1 MNAVLANGADVNERT
16 SGGQTP
22 LILATI
28 FGYTHLIPLL
38 LDAGADPQLRDN
50 LGLNAIDWAQR
61 RGATEVLD
69 VLSNNASRTPGTR
82 TTTRPPTPPPRSTE
96 RTVEKTPGL
105 SEEERSRRW
114 IAGLKQRIAEQSQR
128 EVPDAPNIFRPQSA
142 APPFEPQ
149 PEIPVE
155 PSPQPEMPSAPPAQ
169 PEIPAPPP
177 DPQHDLPAEPQQPEP
192 ESPAEPREPDIEA
205 ASQDVSLQT
214 TSETT
219 RPSRRKRCPKCNA
232 IYNSD
237 LIAYCAHHIVP
248 LVDDDEPPVISQPQP
263 TSPVLF
269 WMIIVGTLIVSIVG
283 GSVVAAFFYRSTT
296 PQPAATASPP
306 TPRNVQKG
314 TPVVGKELE
323 GKVLSL
329 PIAEC
334 PLNGQEAIPGT
345 VTVRVTI
352 NRNGQVTEA
361 RASGGDWLLR
371 GAASEAAMKSTF
383 APDKLRGRA
392 TEGTISYTFEP

>member
-1 MNAVLANGADVNERT
+1 VIA
-16 SGGQTP
+16 
-22 LILATI
+22 
-28 FGYTHLIPLL
+28 
-38 LDAGADPQLRDN
+38 
-50 LGLNAIDWAQR
+50 
-61 RGATEVLD
+61 
-69 VLSNNASRTPGTR
+69 VLSNNPARTADTR
-82 TTTRPPTPPPRSTE
+82 TTTRPQAPPRRSTE
-96 RTVEKTPGL
+96 PLVEKTTGL

-128 EVPDAPNIFRPQSA
+128 EVPDGPNIFRPQSTTRLESQQTPDSQPWLA
-142 APPFEPQ
+142 SSEREPQ

-155 PSPQPEMPSAPPAQ
+155 PSPQPELPSTPPAQ

-205 ASQDVSLQT
+205 ASPGAPAQDAALQT
-214 TSETT
+214 APEPT
-219 RPSRRKRCPKCNA
+219 RRSRRKRCPKCNA

-248 LVDDDEPPVISQPQP
+248 LVDDDEPPIISQPQT
-263 TSPVLF
+263 TSPALF
-269 WMIIVGTLIVSIVG
+269 WMIIVGTLIVSVIG
-283 GSVVAAFFYRSTT
+283 GSVVATFFYRTNT
-296 PQPAATASPP
+296 APPAVVTAPP
-306 TPRNVQKG
+306 PAPRSVQKG

-352 NRNGQVTEA
+352 NRSGQVTEA

-371 GAASEAAMKSTF
+371 GAATEAAMKSTF
-383 APDKLRGRA
+383 TPDKLRGRA